1 MATAKKLVWPMAVL
15 MVAGSTLASLGVA
28 AAERE
33 KVITAEYDVT
43 SDVRF
48 SVESGVGSIEFVRGD
63 SDVISVRIVATA
75 DDDSVWKDGDV
86 EATELSARQDGDSLV
101 LEVEQQDNVELR
113 WTIHMP
119 RVKTLSTDLGVG
131 EVSGEIWTTDAS
143 IDVGVGAIEM
153 TLFGNDY
160 DRITAAAGIGET
172 SIRNAN
178 ATTERAFIASESE
191 ARGNG
196 SARIDGDVGVGEVS
210 FTIDAR

>member
-1 MATAKKLVWPMAVL
+1 MATAKKLVWPMAVF
-15 MVAGSTLASLGVA
+15 MVAGSTLVSLSA
-28 AAERE
+28 TAAERE

-43 SDVRF
+43 SEVRL

-63 SDVISVRIVATA
+63 SDVISVRVVATA

-86 EATELSARQDGDSLV
+86 EATELSARQNGDSLS
-101 LEVEQQDNVELR
+101 LEVEHEDNIELR

-119 RVKTLSTDLGVG
+119 RVSTLHADLGVG

-196 SARIDGDVGVGEVS
+196 SARISGDVGVGEVS